1 MYIFVKASK
10 ISLFH
15 PFLGSCK
22 LLILYL
28 NGEKKNNLTIYKKF

>member
-1 MYIFVKASK
+1 MYIFVKAGK

-28 NGEKKNNLTIYKKF
+28 NGEKKIT